1 MSFFFFLLLFFT
13 SPAVLQLVIDEAE
26 DVLMMQRPGFVSDV
40 TMKRGSDLQI
50 FATKKLT
57 FFHI

>member
-50 FATKKLT
+50 
-57 FFHI
+57 